1 MKYKIIVLKQTIN
14 DTYNRSFRSDNVVT
28 ETDTYY
34 YVVADRLVDISY
46 NEASIFFE
54 NMKMLAK
61 RTYMK
66 ENILLCK

>member
-46 NEASIFFE
+46 NEASIFRKYE
-54 NMKMLAK
+54 NAGKAE
-61 RTYMK
+61 RV
-66 ENILLCK
+66 